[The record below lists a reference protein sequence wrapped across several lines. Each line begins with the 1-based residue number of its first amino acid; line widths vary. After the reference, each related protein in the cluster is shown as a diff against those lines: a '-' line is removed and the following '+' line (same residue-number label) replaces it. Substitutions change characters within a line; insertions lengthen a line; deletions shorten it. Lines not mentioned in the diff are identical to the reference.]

1 VPGNGCGHYNRV
13 EHLMRKIISIVSV
26 CLFLLASLTSFA
38 WPQATKTPVS
48 RRGPSVA
55 AGSQGVVVSGRPAAT
70 AAGIKILEQGGNAAD
85 AGAATLLALSVTYVG
100 AFCVGGEI
108 PILVYSVGQKGG
120 QKNVK
125 LLEGQGEAPRDPK
138 AIAWY
143 MEHGIPDGDVKAAAV
158 PGTIDAIVTLLKL
171 YGTKSFE
178 EVVQPTLA
186 ILDAG
191 GPSWYIDTGSDQ
203 RIETGVNWQADMAVT
218 FRKLVESEKAAKG
231 TRQQKLQA
239 VSDRFYRGDIADA
252 LEAWY
257 IEKGGFLRKADL
269 AAHKTPVVD
278 PLETTYRGY
287 TVYKTGPLTQG
298 PYLLQTL
305 RLLEGFDLKKMGFN
319 SADYIHTVIE
329 AEKLALADRDE
340 YYGDPNFAKVPMQQL
355 LSDQYTEMRRKLI
368 DPKKASLE
376 LRPGDPYNM
385 KPTKPPTITGPWHG
399 GTTVMCVTDKFG
411 NVIAATPSGL
421 SSTAGVAGRTGI
433 IHGSRLS
440 SLNTFAGTPNVIEPG
455 KRPRITLSPTL
466 LFRDN
471 QPVMAISV
479 AGGDQQDQAAIQVI
493 LNYVDF
499 GMSPEDA
506 FKAPRFS
513 TTHFI
518 SSFGQDRAS
527 LGSLSVPNTLPEEV
541 QADLIA
547 RGHVVTVSREGV
559 GGVALIGIDPKSKQ
573 ATGVGPAAGKVQTEN

>member
-1 VPGNGCGHYNRV
+1 M
-13 EHLMRKIISIVSV
+13 ELTALMRKLISMSAIS
-26 CLFLLASLTSFA
+26 LLLIAPFS
-38 WPQATKTPVS
+38 WPQSTQTPIA
-48 RRGPSVA
+48 RKGPSVA
-55 AGSQGVVVSGRPAAT
+55 VGSQGVVVSGKPAAT
-70 AAGIKILEQGGNAAD
+70 AAGIKILKQGGNAAD

-100 AFCVGGEI
+100 AFCVGGEV
-108 PILVYSVGQKGG
+108 PILVYSAHN
-120 QKNVK
+120 KNVK

-143 MEHGIPDGDVKAAAV
+143 MQHGIPDGDVKAAAV
-158 PGTIDAIVTLLKL
+158 PSTIDAIVTLLKL

-191 GPSWYIDTGSDQ
+191 GPSWYIDTGSGQ
-203 RIETGVNWQADMAVT
+203 RIETGINWQADMAVT
-218 FRKLVESEKAAKG
+218 FRKLVESEKTAKG
-231 TRQQKLQA
+231 TREQKLQA

-278 PLETTYRGY
+278 PLTTTYRGY
-287 TVYKTGPLTQG
+287 TVYKPGPLTQG

-305 RLLEGFDLKKMGFN
+305 RLLEGFDLKKMSFN

-329 AEKLALADRDE
+329 GEKLALADRDE

-385 KPTKPPTITGPWHG
+385 KATKPPTITGPWQG

-433 IHGSRLS
+433 IHGARLS

-466 LFRDN
+466 LFHGEH
-471 QPVMAISV
+471 PVMAISV
-479 AGGDQQDQAAIQVI
+479 AGGDMQDQAAIQVI

-499 GMSPEDA
+499 GMTPEEA

-513 TTHFI
+513 TDHFI
-518 SSFGQDRAS
+518 SSFGQERAR
-527 LGSLSVPNTLPEEV
+527 LGSLSVPSTLPEAV
-541 QADLIA
+541 QADLRS
-547 RGHVVTVSREGV
+547 RGHVVTVGREGV
-559 GGVALIGIDPKSKQ
+559 GGVALIGIDPQTKQ
-573 ATGVGPAAGKVQTEN
+573 ATAVGPAAGKID